1 MATIIYVKDSSKRKK
16 PSVKLQRAKE
26 DHLKYLASLGYT
38 PGMRIERT
46 AELPKYEYRRVTS
59 DRIPGGGGFK
69 RSVEDYKWK
78 KDQEES
84 AATIKEIERKK
95 TRLVPAYNKGAV
107 QYVTD
112 GTDPRYIGKKV

>member
-1 MATIIYVKDSSKRKK
+1 MAIFYTSTRSSKRK
-16 PSVKLQRAKE
+16 PSIKQLRSKE
-26 DHLKYLASLGYT
+26 EHLAYLKSLGYT

-95 TRLVPAYNKGAV
+95 TCLAPAYNKGAV
-107 QYVTD
+107 QYVTA

>member
-1 MATIIYVKDSSKRKK
+1 MALIYTNTSSPRKK
-16 PSVKLQRAKE
+16 PSIRQLRSKE
-26 DHLKYLASLGYT
+26 EHLAYLKSLGYT

-46 AELPKYEYRRVTS
+46 AELPKYSYTRVTS

-78 KDQEES
+78 KDKEES

-95 TRLVPAYNKGAV
+95 SRLAPAYSKGAV

-112 GTDPRYIGKKV
+112 GADPRYIGKKV

>member
-1 MATIIYVKDSSKRKK
+1 MTSIIYVKNSSKRKK
-16 PSVKLQRAKE
+16 PSVKQTRAAE
-26 DHLKYLASLGYT
+26 EHTKYLASLGYV

-95 TRLVPAYNKGAV
+95 KCLAPAYNKGAV
-107 QYVTD
+107 QYVTS

>member
-1 MATIIYVKDSSKRKK
+1 MAIFYTNTSSPKRK
-16 PSVKLQRAKE
+16 PSIKQLRSKE
-26 DHLKYLASLGYT
+26 EHMKYLASLGYT

-46 AELPKYEYRRVTS
+46 VELPKYEYRRVTS

-95 TRLVPAYNKGAV
+95 TRLAPAYSKGAV

-112 GTDPRYIGKKV
+112 GADPRYIGKKV

>member
-1 MATIIYVKDSSKRKK
+1 MAIFYTSTSSPKRK
-16 PSVKLQRAKE
+16 PSIKQLRSKE
-26 DHLKYLASLGYT
+26 EHMKYLASLGYT

-95 TRLVPAYNKGAV
+95 TRLAPAYSKGAV

-112 GTDPRYIGKKV
+112 GADPRYIGKKV

>member
-1 MATIIYVKDSSKRKK
+1 MGSILYVKNSSKRR
-16 PSVKLQRAKE
+16 PLGVKAQRARE
-26 DHLKYLASLGYT
+26 EHMKYLESLGYT

-46 AELPKYEYRRVTS
+46 AELPKYSYTRVTS

-78 KDQEES
+78 KDKEES

-95 TRLVPAYNKGAV
+95 TCLAPAYNKGAV
-107 QYVTD
+107 QYVTA